1 MKQIMKKVSSVCA
14 ALLCAASLTF
24 AGSVVVFAE
33 AETEVATE
41 EVVATEEAAVTEE
54 ATLESQ
60 LILNAEG
67 LTETIIPLTDEEIAL
82 YMESGDAFT
91 ETAMS
96 AWETSKEELGA
107 FVELLETEIK
117 VEDGEYTVTVNADF
131 EKVDAEFVYHFN
143 ETEGFTSLAINPL
156 YDLATNMIRAGLN
169 TVMGMGTVFAVLIF
183 LAWLISLFKHVPGL
197 LEGKKK
203 EAPAAAPAPAPVAAA
218 PVVEEV
224 ADDTELI
231 AVIAAAI
238 AAEEGATTT
247 DGFVVRSI
255 RKVNRKKW

>member
-14 ALLCAASLTF
+14 ALFCAASLTL

-33 AETEVATE
+33 ADTDAAAEVTAE
-41 EVVATEEAAVTEE
+41 AVTEE

-67 LTETIIPLTDEEIAL
+67 LTETIIPLTDEEITL
-82 YMESGDAFT
+82 YMESGDPFT
-91 ETAMS
+91 ESAMS
-96 AWETSKEELGA
+96 AWMTSKEELGA
-107 FVELLETEIK
+107 FVALTETE
-117 VEDGEYTVTVNADF
+117 VEVDEEEYTITVNADF
-131 EKVDAEFVYHFN
+131 EAVDAEFVYHFN
-143 ETEGFTSLAINPL
+143 EKEGFTSVAINAL
-156 YDLATNMIRAGLN
+156 YPMSVNMQRAGLN
-169 TVMGMGTVFAVLIF
+169 TLMGMGTVFLVLIF
-183 LAWLISLFKHVPGL
+183 LSFLISLFKYVPGL

-203 EAPAAAPAPAPVAAA
+203 EAPAPAAAPAPVAA

-238 AAEEGATTT
+238 AAAEGAATT

>member
-33 AETEVATE
+33 AETE

-67 LTETIIPLTDEEIAL
+67 LTETIIPLTDEEIAM

-96 AWETSKEELGA
+96 AWQTSKEELGA
-107 FVELLETEIK
+107 YVALTDTEIK
-117 VEDGEYTVTVNADF
+117 VDGDEYTITVNADF
-131 EKVDAEFVYHFN
+131 ETVDAEFVYTFD
-143 ETEGFTSLAINPL
+143 ETNGFTSLVINPL
-156 YDLATNMIRAGLN
+156 YSLATNMQRAGLN
-169 TVMGMGTVFAVLIF
+169 TIMGMGTVFVVLIF
-183 LAWLISLFKHVPGL
+183 LSLLISMFKYIPGL
-197 LEGKKK
+197 FEGKKK
-203 EAPAAAPAPAPVAAA
+203 EEAAAPAPAPAAPVAA

-224 ADDTELI
+224 TDDTELI

-238 AAEEGATTT
+238 AAAEGATTT

>member
-1 MKQIMKKVSSVCA
+1 MKQIMKKVSSVCT
-14 ALLCAASLTF
+14 ALLCAASLTL

-33 AETEVATE
+33 ADTAEATTE
-41 EVVATEEAAVTEE
+41 AVTEE
-54 ATLESQ
+54 VTLESE

-67 LTETIIPLTDEEIAL
+67 LTEAIIPLTDEEITL
-82 YMESGDAFT
+82 YMESGDPFT
-91 ETAMS
+91 EAAMG
-96 AWETSKEELGA
+96 AWMTSREELGA
-107 FVELLETEIK
+107 YVALTETEIA
-117 VEDGEYTVTVNADF
+117 VDDEEYTITVNADF
-131 EKVDAEFVYHFN
+131 ETVDAEFVYHFN
-143 ETEGFTSLAINPL
+143 EKEGFTSLAINPL
-156 YDLATNMIRAGLN
+156 YSFATNMQRAGLN
-169 TVMGMGTVFAVLIF
+169 TLMGMGTVFLVLIF
-183 LAWLISLFKHVPGL
+183 LALLISLFKYVPAL

-203 EAPAAAPAPAPVAAA
+203 EAPAPAPAPVAAA

-238 AAEEGATTT
+238 AAAEGAATT